1 MLYALITAE
10 NEESLAF
17 HRKMGYETK
26 VEFCNCGY
34 KFNRWLGLIWMEKR
48 IKIVQSPSAFPTS
61 WPVIVQGAK
70 SFSNILD
77 NLSISY
83 LQEI

>member
-34 KFNRWLGLIWMEKR
+34 KFNRWLGLVWMEKR
-48 IKIVQSPSAFPTS
+48 IKSPQSPEYFPTP
-61 WPVIVQGAK
+61 WCTIVQGAK
-70 SFSNILD
+70 TFSNILD
-77 NLSISY
+77 NLSIS
-83 LQEI
+83 